1 MQGVLTGFSVILI
14 AIAAGYAAARFGIV
28 GGKNRLILNRL
39 AFFVASPP
47 LIFTI
52 VVRSDLQTMVSPVV
66 GVVVSSALI
75 CIIAYVVIDR
85 LLFRSNLTMM
95 TLGAGVTGF
104 SNTNNIGLPI
114 GMYVIG
120 DIAYIPPLITIQLI
134 VFTPVVLAVL
144 ETTRGVQRGGVTALA
159 RALTNPII
167 LATVAGIIVNAI
179 GWMPPDL
186 IMAPLDMLGGA
197 AIPLVLLAFGA
208 SFHGEHL
215 FQRGPGVA
223 ETWTATLL
231 KAVATPLIA
240 WTLAGPV
247 LGLSGQEVFAATVLA
262 SLPSAQNMYNYAANY
277 GQGEI
282 VVRNVVFLT
291 TFASVPVIVVVALL
305 LG

>member
-66 GVVVSSALI
+66 GVVVASALI

-144 ETTRGVQRGGVTALA
+144 ET
-159 RALTNPII
+159 
-167 LATVAGIIVNAI
+167 
-179 GWMPPDL
+179 
-186 IMAPLDMLGGA
+186 
-197 AIPLVLLAFGA
+197 
-208 SFHGEHL
+208 
-215 FQRGPGVA
+215 
-223 ETWTATLL
+223 
-231 KAVATPLIA
+231 
-240 WTLAGPV
+240 
-247 LGLSGQEVFAATVLA
+247 
-262 SLPSAQNMYNYAANY
+262 
-277 GQGEI
+277 
-282 VVRNVVFLT
+282 
-291 TFASVPVIVVVALL
+291 
-305 LG
+305 